1 MRPSVKS
8 LFHSI
13 LTAWLQTSSSL
24 TLEFFDMKNEDSKS
38 YYDPIALLSFKKTL
52 TRTSATSNWYQSN

>member
-24 TLEFFDMKNEDSKS
+24 KLEFFDMKNEDSES
-38 YYDPIALLSFKKTL
+38 YYDPIALSFKKTL